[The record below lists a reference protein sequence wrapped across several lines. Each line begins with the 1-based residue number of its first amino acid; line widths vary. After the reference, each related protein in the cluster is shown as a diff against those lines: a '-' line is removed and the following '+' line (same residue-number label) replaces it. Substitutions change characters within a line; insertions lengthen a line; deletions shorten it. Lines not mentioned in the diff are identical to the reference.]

1 LGRPLEVRYATR
13 SIKKFLRAEKYREA
27 VAKLHGQKRWKQR
40 IRKMLGLPA
49 RGHLGHYGSKETK
62 KYYSGIRARM
72 AGFRKLRFLQKRGRL
87 PKGSMLPAHPR
98 RLVAESDA
106 QEVTELVG
114 KDGLVQKV
122 PRRRSVRDRDEPEA
136 EELATPAGPTARMA
150 KRAKRTHM

>member
-1 LGRPLEVRYATR
+1 MPLVKKIKDASRLGRPLEVRYATR

-72 AGFRKLRFLQKRGRL
+72 AGFRKLRFPSMFMEPRGCGVRVGSIPKLRKVRSRLYRSPFLQ
-87 PKGSMLPAHPR
+87 PR
-98 RLVAESDA
+98 ARFAVFFKIDNIDKLVC
-106 QEVTELVG
+106 
-114 KDGLVQKV
+114 
-122 PRRRSVRDRDEPEA
+122 
-136 EELATPAGPTARMA
+136 TAWR
-150 KRAKRTHM
+150 